1 MTAKSTIHEAAR
13 EVPVGAEVDVLVA
26 GGGPGGVAAA
36 IAAARAG
43 ASVLLIEQY
52 GCVGGMGT
60 IGHVL
65 TWSGSVRGGLFA
77 EFKERVSGA
86 GGLSASGVGFDL
98 EVTKRVMEQ
107 MLTEA
112 GVRLRYHT
120 FACKSTVQ
128 DGTITGVIA
137 ESKSGREAFLAERVI
152 DATGDADIAADAG
165 CPFEK
170 GRPEDGLLQPASLMF
185 RMGGVDTDR
194 APGIPSFESRVE
206 LPKGDAHTLAR
217 EAAKAGKLPRNCEHV
232 LIYHLPRPGQVLINM
247 SNVTGI
253 DGTSAD
259 DLTRAEVEGRSQLEP
274 IARFL
279 RENVPGFEEAYVLDS
294 GALVGVRETRRVT
307 GEYTLT
313 IDDVLE
319 AKAFPDGIV
328 RARFPVDIHD
338 PKGHAGDSS
347 RLPRGF
353 YEMPYRCLIPLD
365 VENLLIAGRPIS
377 ATHEAHA
384 SLRVMP
390 ICMAIGQAAGLASA
404 LSVRELVHPRDL
416 DVELLRCELRH
427 AGAELC

>member
-1 MTAKSTIHEAAR
+1 MTGTKSIHEPAR

-26 GGGPGGVAAA
+26 GGGPGGFGAAV
-36 IAAARAG
+36 AAARAG
-43 ASVLLIEQY
+43 AKVLLIEQY

-65 TWSGSVRGGLFA
+65 TWSGSVRGGLFE
-77 EFKERVSGA
+77 EFKGRVRKED
-86 GGLSASGVGFDL
+86 GLSASGVGFDL
-98 EVTKRVMEQ
+98 EVTKRVMEE

-112 GVRLRYHT
+112 GVALRYHT
-120 FACKSTVQ
+120 FVCEAVVEAKAV
-128 DGTITGVIA
+128 IGVIT
-137 ESKSGREAFLAERVI
+137 ESKSGREAFLARRVI
-152 DATGDADIAADAG
+152 DATGDADVAADAG

-185 RMGGVDTDR
+185 RMGGVDTER
-194 APGIPSFESRVE
+194 APGIPSFESRVQ
-206 LPKGDAHTLAR
+206 LPRGDAHALAR
-217 EAAKAGKLPRNCEHV
+217 EAVEAGTLPQNCEHV

-247 SNVTGI
+247 SNIIGI

-259 DLTRAEVEGRSQLEP
+259 DLTRAEVEGRAQLEP

-279 RENVPGFEEAYVLDS
+279 RRNVPGFEQAYVLDS
-294 GALVGVRETRRVT
+294 GALIGVRETRRVKGEYALT
-307 GEYTLT
+307 GE
-313 IDDVLE
+313 DVLE
-319 AKAFPDGIV
+319 AKTFPDGIL

-353 YEMPYRCLIPLD
+353 YEIPYRCLVPLD

-390 ICMAIGQAAGLASA
+390 ICMGIGQAAGLAAA
-404 LSVRELVHPRDL
+404 LSIRDEVGPRQL
-416 DVELLRCELRH
+416 DPELLRSELRR
-427 AGAELC
+427 AGAEL